1 MKSRLIAAVAIALCA
16 SLRLLAATPEPPIS
30 NVSTFSIVAIDPATG
45 EMGVAVA
52 SRYFSVGS
60 VVPWGMAG
68 VGAVATQANVNVGYG
83 QQALDLLRKGMT
95 ASQVKDEL
103 LRDDTFPGKD
113 GRQFAIVDA
122 KGNIAAYTGPNA
134 PHWAGDLQ
142 GKTWSAQGN
151 ILVGP
156 QVPKSMGE
164 AYEATHG
171 EFAEKLYAALKA
183 GDAAGGDARGKQSA
197 SMLIV
202 QKGGGRNINNDRPV
216 FINVDDNP
224 HPFEELRRLLNLN
237 LAYLYEDR
245 TSKALEAGNM
255 NGAKELATKAVHYAP
270 NQADLLILLGMV
282 DYVSGDKQAALE
294 HLQSA
299 KSMDPKF
306 HDEVHSLADFI
317 PRFKPM
323 LSDSDFMSKLS
334 GQQ

>member
-1 MKSRLIAAVAIALCA
+1 MRSQLIAALTMSLCA
-16 SLRLLAATPEPPIS
+16 SLRLAAATAEPPMT

-83 QQALDLLRKGMT
+83 QQALDLLRKGLS

-103 LRDDTFPGKD
+103 LNHDTFPGKD

-134 PHWAGDLQ
+134 PHWAGDRQ

-156 QVPKSMGE
+156 QVPKAMGE

-171 EFAEKLYAALKA
+171 EFAERLYAALKA

-202 QKGGGRNINNDRPV
+202 QKGGGRNTNNDRPV
-216 FINVDDNP
+216 YINVDDSP
-224 HPFEELRRLLNLN
+224 APFEELRRLLNLN

-245 TSKALEAGNM
+245 TGKALEQGNVDR
-255 NGAKELATKAVHYAP
+255 AKELATNALHYAP
-270 NQADLLILLGMV
+270 DKPDLLILLGMV
-282 DYVSGDKQAALE
+282 DYVSGDKQAAMAE
-294 HLQSA
+294 MQKA
-299 KSMDPKF
+299 KAIDPKF
-306 HDEVHSLADFI
+306 REEVESLANFI
-317 PRFKPM
+317 PRFKPI
-323 LSDSDFMSKLS
+323 LSDGDFTGKLFS
-334 GQQ
+334 EK